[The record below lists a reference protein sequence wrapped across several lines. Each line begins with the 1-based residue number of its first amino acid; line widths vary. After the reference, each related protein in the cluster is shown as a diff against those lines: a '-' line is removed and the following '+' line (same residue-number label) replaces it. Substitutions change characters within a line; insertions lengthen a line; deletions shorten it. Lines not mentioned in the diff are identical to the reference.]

1 MFTIRRSAI
10 IALLAIA
17 LQSVLSSGSANA
29 TAITDVSL
37 YFDVRDISCSA
48 PEGCIAELNGG
59 SPLLLDTRA
68 VAMPGMDTN
77 VINTNNFSLYLANPA
92 DATGPEQAYLHVGYL
107 FGIIVTNGLLESG
120 EYHYQLS
127 SDSFRGDSSYCA
139 YPSMGGPMPG
149 FSPSSPVPGPGDYCV
164 VMDVNDFM
172 FFVLPGEAV
181 TYDFSVMVDAEAKS
195 ISEPSSMEILSTVL
209 IIFGWLY
216 RSSGKRRTEDL

>member
-37 YFDVRDISCSA
+37 YFDVRYVSCLA

-77 VINTNNFSLYLANPA
+77 VTSTNNF
-92 DATGPEQAYLHVGYL
+92 T
-107 FGIIVTNGLLESG
+107 
-120 EYHYQLS
+120 
-127 SDSFRGDSSYCA
+127 
-139 YPSMGGPMPG
+139 
-149 FSPSSPVPGPGDYCV
+149 
-164 VMDVNDFM
+164 
-172 FFVLPGEAV
+172 
-181 TYDFSVMVDAEAKS
+181 
-195 ISEPSSMEILSTVL
+195 L
-209 IIFGWLY
+209 I
-216 RSSGKRRTEDL
+216 